1 MRCGGVQIA
10 GRFPY
15 AEIHDNLVGA
25 DLLPLNLLRCK
36 LAFFGATK
44 FDPKSDRWLRINM
57 FQGAP
62 FPDEFYEQ
70 PPDDWAFPP
79 LGQRVGGGGGVICSL
94 NEIQSAVL
102 KATRGAGLSWG
113 VAEEASRAARWLE
126 ARELPGVEGLAA
138 LLARIDANRKVN
150 PVPNTD
156 GDVWRGPGGWVSS
169 LHAGIALAD
178 LAGEIEDDGALVIH
192 DVAEP
197 LIFLPFAA
205 LASQVCQTP
214 LAVSWPRCEK
224 ILSGG
229 EIVGAVPVPE
239 TGSTTRRNS
248 RCASSVRRRS
258 PLRRNPRPGASR
270 STPPSGPGSK
280 NSPNAPTSRRA
291 RNPGRAAPA
300 RAPWSTRTERGEF
313 HP

>member
-1 MRCGGVQIA
+1 M
-10 GRFPY
+10 
-15 AEIHDNLVGA
+15 
-25 DLLPLNLLRCK
+25 
-36 LAFFGATK
+36 
-44 FDPKSDRWLRINM
+44 
-57 FQGAP
+57 
-62 FPDEFYEQ
+62 
-70 PPDDWAFPP
+70 
-79 LGQRVGGGGGVICSL
+79 ICSL

-239 TGSTTRRNS
+239 LVHD
-248 RCASSVRRRS
+248 APQLEVRVVSAPALS
-258 PLRRNPRPGASR
+258 P
-270 STPPSGPGSK
+270 
-280 NSPNAPTSRRA
+280 APKPEARGVEVDAAVWARLEEFAKRTYVPESEESRA
-291 RNPGRAAPA
+291 RGAGSGTLVDAD
-300 RAPWSTRTERGEF
+300 
-313 HP
+313 